1 MKVLLSSLVALGAL
15 ALALVYAL
23 GPPRVSILRPRL
35 GIPAVC
41 LAGEGFELELASARP
56 WEHPEVEARL
66 VGFEAEFALELAG
79 DERTLGVRSSTAW
92 LPEDAPVGSY
102 DLVVRAGELEVR
114 RERAV
119 WVRASFPE
127 DVRIAQLADLPTF
140 GHDESGDRAF
150 EQIVRELNLIDPDLV
165 LLTGD
170 IAYGGSVD
178 QYARLYNH
186 VLELEMP
193 VVSALGNHEYEGL
206 ASYLET
212 FGAPYHAVGFGA
224 LWIVSLNS
232 AHGRDQ
238 LTESQMKFLRSALFE
253 RGDRTAVIQLH
264 HPLFGERRVMARVGE
279 FRELVAKHE
288 VPIVLSGHL
297 HRDMV
302 FDAEGDARWWM
313 GELEPP
319 VYVVTTAAG
328 AELRPLRDDR
338 PSYHGYRL
346 IELSKGALVRY
357 SHDLDG
363 DGAPD
368 GLNSVPA
375 GQLAVE
381 RVNATEVRVTNGW
394 KEALL
399 DARVR
404 FELEGDRR
412 ALSPDVGTI
421 AQVDF
426 DGKRTRIAV
435 ALDLQ
440 AGETVTVRLGGSE

>member
-1 MKVLLSSLVALGAL
+1 MKTVTLTLVALGAFVAALTL
-15 ALALVYAL
+15 AF
-23 GPPRVSILRPRL
+23 GPQRLSISRPRL
-35 GIPAVC
+35 GIPAVR
-41 LAGEGFELELASARP
+41 LAGESFELALARAHP
-56 WEHPEVEARL
+56 WKRSMPTARL
-66 VGFEAEFALELAG
+66 AGFAGEFALEIEHVDA
-79 DERTLGVRSSTAW
+79 DFGVQRFRASVAADV
-92 LPEDAPVGSY
+92 PPGSY
-102 DLVVRAGELEVR
+102 ELVVRAGELETR

-119 WVRASFPE
+119 WIGASFPD

-140 GHDESGDRAF
+140 GRDESGDRAF
-150 EQIVRELNLIDPDLV
+150 EQIVSELNLIDPDLV

-178 QYARLYNH
+178 QYARLYH
-186 VLELEMP
+186 HLLALEMP

-212 FGAPYHAVGFGA
+212 FGATYHAVGFGA

-238 LTESQMKFLRSALFE
+238 LTESQMRFLRAALAE
-253 RGDRTAVIQLH
+253 RGGRTPIVQLH
-264 HPLFGERRVMARVGE
+264 HPLFDERRVMARVDE
-279 FRELVAKHE
+279 FRELVAKHQ

-302 FDAEGDARWWM
+302 FDTAGETRWETR
-313 GELEPP
+313 ELEAPL
-319 VYVVTTAAG
+319 YVVTTAAG

-375 GQLAVE
+375 GRLAIE
-381 RVNATEVRVTNGW
+381 RASATEVRVTNGW
-394 KEALL
+394 HETLRG
-399 DARVR
+399 ARVR
-404 FELEGDRR
+404 FELDGDRR
-412 ALSPDVGTI
+412 TLEPDRGSVVER
-421 AQVDF
+421 AF
-426 DGKRTRIAV
+426 DGTRTRLAV
-435 ALDLQ
+435 ELDVPPGDALAL
-440 AGETVTVRLGGSE
+440 RLEEPR